1 MKQLNSIELRNSKGR
16 LIAKYYP
23 DRGWIVIKQKE
34 LYSIVIVPPG
44 TDVKFLPDA
53 MPLTK

>member
-1 MKQLNSIELRNSKGR
+1 MKQLNVIELRNSKGR

-23 DRGWIVIKQKE
+23 DRGRIVIKHKG

-53 MPLTK
+53 VPLTK